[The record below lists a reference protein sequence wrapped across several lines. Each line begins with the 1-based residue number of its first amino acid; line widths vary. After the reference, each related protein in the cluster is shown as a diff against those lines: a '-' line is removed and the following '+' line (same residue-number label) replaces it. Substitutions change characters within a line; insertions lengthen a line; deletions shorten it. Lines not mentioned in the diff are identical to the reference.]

1 MRDDEFEFELSLFRI
16 RVLHLWS
23 MMLFY
28 EILLFRQ
35 PVLLNVSLI
44 FAGKLSMYVTKG
56 NNSN

>member
-28 EILLFRQ
+28 EILLFRTRNQ
-35 PVLLNVSLI
+35 SCW
-44 FAGKLSMYVTKG
+44 MCH
-56 NNSN
+56 